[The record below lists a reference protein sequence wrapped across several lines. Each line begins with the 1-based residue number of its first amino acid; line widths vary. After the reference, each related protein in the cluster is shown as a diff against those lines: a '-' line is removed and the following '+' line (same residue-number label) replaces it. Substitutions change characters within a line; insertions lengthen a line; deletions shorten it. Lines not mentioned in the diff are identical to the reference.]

1 MNADPS
7 KSHHVAALAWP
18 YILVCHF
25 PVRPLAVGHHLPH
38 HNAVAPHIAGRREF
52 AEGDR
57 FGCCPSD
64 GDLSSLDRKEKEKKN
79 PNQIAEEGREHAK
92 EDKTALLRALRD
104 AIFSLERDIEF

>member
-1 MNADPS
+1 MNAEPS
-7 KSHHVAALAWP
+7 KSHHAAALARA

-38 HNAVAPHIAGRREF
+38 HNAVAPDVAGRCEF

-64 GDLSSLDRKEKEKKN
+64 GDLPSLEGKEKEKK
-79 PNQIAEEGREHAK
+79 PENQIAEEGREHAK
-92 EDKTALLRALRD
+92 EDETALLRALRD
-104 AIFSLERDIEF
+104 VVFSLERDIEF